1 MRYFSKI
8 FRSFPF
14 KNIIKTSK
22 SFSSAK
28 NDSETMNEKA
38 NKEITQLRLEFEI
51 LNISPKAEIKEIYQA
66 YKRYAIFYNPQIY
79 FEQDVCNKNLFYKR
93 KPFLKRDYKYRPI
106 KNAYLKIMQHKQK
119 NISLLNDSEAKG
131 LS

>member
-79 FEQDVCNKNLFYKR
+79 YQW
-93 KPFLKRDYKYRPI
+93 
-106 KNAYLKIMQHKQK
+106 KIC
-119 NISLLNDSEAKG
+119 S
-131 LS
+131 